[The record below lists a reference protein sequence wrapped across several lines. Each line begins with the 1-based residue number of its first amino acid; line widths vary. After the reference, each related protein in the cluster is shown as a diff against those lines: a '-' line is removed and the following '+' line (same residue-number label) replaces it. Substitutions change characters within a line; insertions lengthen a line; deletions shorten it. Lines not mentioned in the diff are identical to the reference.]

1 MEEIKKQNGGKREGA
16 GRKSKADEDR
26 IRTLSINAL
35 MNVFESEDGA
45 LEHLA
50 KQAKVGGRDGF
61 PYLKLLFEYAYGKP
75 KETIDMT
82 NKIIGIN
89 FED

>member
-1 MEEIKKQNGGKREGA
+1 MEEEKRGGA
-16 GRKSKADEDR
+16 GRGQGRKTKADEDR
-26 IRTLSINAL
+26 IRTLSIGAL
-35 MNVFESEDGA
+35 TKVFGSEDEA
-45 LEHLA
+45 FEHLA
-50 KQAKVGGRDGF
+50 IRAQDGSKEAF

-82 NKIIGIN
+82 NKIISIN

>member
-1 MEEIKKQNGGKREGA
+1 MEKTERRGGARANG

-26 IRTLSINAL
+26 IRTMSIGAL
-35 MNVFESEDGA
+35 TEVFGSEDDA
-45 LEHLA
+45 FKHLA
-50 KQAKVGGRDGF
+50 QRAKDGSKEAF

>member
-1 MEEIKKQNGGKREGA
+1 MSENKRGGAGRGQ

-26 IRTLSINAL
+26 IRTLSISAL
-35 MNVFESEDGA
+35 TSVFGGEEEA
-45 LEHLA
+45 LKHLA
-50 KQAKVGGRDGF
+50 TKAKEGGRDSF
-61 PYLKLLFEYAYGKP
+61 PYLKLLLEYAYGKP

-82 NKIIGIN
+82 NKIISVS

>member
-1 MEEIKKQNGGKREGA
+1 MEENKRGGAREGA
-16 GRKSKADEDR
+16 GRKSKSDEDR

-35 MNVFESEDGA
+35 ESVFKSEEEA
-45 LEHLA
+45 LKHLA
-50 KQAKVGGRDGF
+50 KEAQKGGKEAF

-75 KETIDMT
+75 KETIDLT
-82 NKIIGIN
+82 NKIISIN